1 MQAKGVIGLKFKKT
15 ASLMTA
21 TLVLG
26 LVLGNVVGGWAAAE
40 PAVNNDSTA
49 TTATAQGLGL
59 RLGAAMRDA
68 GGRLADIVAK
78 LTGQDVDAVIEE
90 RAAGKSFADI
100 AESEGVSSDAVV
112 DEALKVRKELLD
124 ARVKDGSITQEQA
137 DAALDRMSTRLADRV
152 DSTDAGCNGAG
163 GGGRGGGM
171 GRGGMGGGMGRGA
184 GGCGMGAT
192 QAPAQQ

>member
-1 MQAKGVIGLKFKKT
+1 MKFKKT
-15 ASLMTA
+15 ASLATA

-26 LVLGNVVGGWAAAE
+26 LVLGNVVGGWAVAQ
-40 PAVNNDSTA
+40 PAVNESSA
-49 TTATAQGLGL
+49 AATATAPGLGL

-90 RAAGKSFADI
+90 RTAGKSYAEI
-100 AESEGVSSDAVV
+100 AESEGVSSDTVV

-137 DAALDRMSTRLADRV
+137 DAALDRMSTRLADRI
-152 DSTDAGCNGAG
+152 DATDAGCTGAG
-163 GGGRGGGM
+163 GGCGGGA